1 MYLLDEYDLKV
12 FHTDDEKSFFKEV
25 VNTYYASNYRSSIVM
40 LYSLVVLN
48 LYNKL
53 QVIANENPKA
63 ETKLKEINKKIKD
76 NSAKYSEIERELTSY
91 FTDNHSLAF
100 TPISKDMD
108 YLKSLR
114 DDCTHLSVNNERL
127 FVPKEYQ
134 VRMMIISMYD
144 NIFSKE
150 PPFIQNLYNYLE
162 DKLEF
167 FGQVYGPYKFF
178 EEKEYLRLNKLYF
191 SRMNEESIEKSIKSF
206 IKFSFFP
213 PIDFLKKKDGAFY
226 ILYNLV
232 YYCEE
237 IGLFSIWSSLDIQ
250 NKFLSLDSQIINN
263 SENQKQL
270 YELIKIST
278 HFRDMIKE
286 INEEF
291 FSMSVNN
298 NLYSNTKEYM
308 NYAKR
313 IYPNMDIFNL
323 LKEKKE
329 KFTYIN
335 INEIYKGLS
344 DEIDKVSCNEFA
356 LEAVEL
362 VPCFNGFD
370 TADYYFDF
378 LKEHFLEFGKYELEK
393 VFDKIEQN
401 DQFINRRRFNKDIE
415 KIIEL
420 NKKRK
425 EPVNI
430 PEEWQEKEE
439 E

>member
-63 ETKLKEINKKIKD
+63 EKKLNDINKKIKD
-76 NSAKYSEIERELTSY
+76 NSAKYSDIERELTSY

-167 FGQVYGPYKFF
+167 FGQVYGPY
-178 EEKEYLRLNKLYF
+178 
-191 SRMNEESIEKSIKSF
+191 
-206 IKFSFFP
+206 SFF
-213 PIDFLKKKDGAFY
+213 
-226 ILYNLV
+226 
-232 YYCEE
+232 
-237 IGLFSIWSSLDIQ
+237 
-250 NKFLSLDSQIINN
+250 
-263 SENQKQL
+263 
-270 YELIKIST
+270 
-278 HFRDMIKE
+278 
-286 INEEF
+286 
-291 FSMSVNN
+291 
-298 NLYSNTKEYM
+298 
-308 NYAKR
+308 
-313 IYPNMDIFNL
+313 
-323 LKEKKE
+323 
-329 KFTYIN
+329 
-335 INEIYKGLS
+335 
-344 DEIDKVSCNEFA
+344 
-356 LEAVEL
+356 
-362 VPCFNGFD
+362 
-370 TADYYFDF
+370 
-378 LKEHFLEFGKYELEK
+378 
-393 VFDKIEQN
+393 
-401 DQFINRRRFNKDIE
+401 
-415 KIIEL
+415 
-420 NKKRK
+420 
-425 EPVNI
+425 
-430 PEEWQEKEE
+430 
-439 E
+439 